1 MNFSFIIIFM
11 DQEKSSLSGSNDQLY
26 FEIVISIFRF
36 RGHIS
41 HSDLMF
47 LVNEISMLYS
57 MIEVVNVFESLEP
70 TP

>member
-11 DQEKSSLSGSNDQLY
+11 NQEKSSLSGNNDQLY
-26 FEIVISIFRF
+26 FGTVISIVRF

-47 LVNEISMLYS
+47 LANEISML
-57 MIEVVNVFESLEP
+57 VFYD
-70 TP
+70 